1 MTNTSSRA
9 YKINIKNPVYC
20 LVLTDES
27 TGTTYGPVKSLG
39 EAQQAQVTA
48 SSATGSLYGN
58 GTKVD
63 SSAKLTGL
71 TLALDSTK
79 VPVEAKADIF
89 DYTVTNGVVQVK
101 AGAQP
106 KYIAVGYEVE
116 QTSGKSEYIWLL
128 KGRPQPMNENTA
140 QSEDNINYSTDQLTV
155 EFVERVSDGMLE
167 FFADA
172 ANEDFTAAQAAK
184 WFDEGPASIVT
195 P

>member
-9 YKINIKNPVYC
+9 YKINIKIPVYC

-58 GTKVD
+58 GAKVD

-128 KGRPQPMNENTA
+128 KGRPQPMNENAA
-140 QSEDNINYSTDQLTV
+140 QSETNINYSTDQLIV

-167 FFADA
+167 FFADG
-172 ANEDFTAAQAAK
+172 ANEDFTDAQAAK
-184 WFDEGPASIVT
+184 WFNEGPASIVT

>member
-184 WFDEGPASIVT
+184 WFNEGPASIVT

>member
-20 LVLTDES
+20 IVLTDES
-27 TGTTYGPVKSLG
+27 TGTTYGEVKSLG

-48 SSATGSLYGN
+48 SSATGSLFGD
-58 GTKVD
+58 GKKVD

-79 VPVEAKADIF
+79 VPVEAKAEIF

-116 QTSGKSEYIWLL
+116 QTSGKSEYVWLL
-128 KGRPQPMNENTA
+128 KGRPQPMNANVQ
-140 QSEDNINYSTDQLTV
+140 QSETNINYSTDQMTV

-167 FFADA
+167 YFADA

-184 WFDEGPASIVT
+184 WFNAGPSAIVT
-195 P
+195 A